1 MILKRYPSTQNH
13 SLQAWNAADEHM
25 LLYVT
30 DRPEILGENVAIYN
44 DRFGYLT
51 CHLKDYNP
59 DSIIHLA
66 SQQKA
71 IRQNMEN
78 NFPGSKPFFR
88 KITENNQGRSDNLA
102 LIQLPKSNDLF
113 DRMLFRIHENAAD
126 DIQVVCGFMTRHFT
140 PTWLE
145 IAGQY
150 FEQVGQSKAWKKSRL
165 LLLSGKKEKVT
176 NKTFFYENS
185 YKELNIR
192 QYGGVFSK
200 EKIDMA
206 TSFLLENLQVSE
218 AEKTILDW
226 GCGNGIIGLYI
237 QKTFGPK
244 QMVFMD
250 DSILAVES
258 VRLNDPT
265 ADVRWEDNLQS
276 FKPKKFDL
284 IVTNPPFHF
293 EYETDISVTL
303 SFFGEATRCLSPDG
317 RLLVVANKHVNY
329 QTHLRR
335 LFQTVEI
342 VNENQKFVICE
353 SKHPMT

>member
-1 MILKRYPSTQNH
+1 MILKRYPATRNH
-13 SLQAWNAADEHM
+13 SLQAWNAADEH
-25 LLYVT
+25 LVQYVAEH
-30 DRPEILGENVAIYN
+30 PEINRGKPAIYN
-44 DRFGYLT
+44 DRFGYLS

-59 DSIIHLA
+59 DSVIHLA
-66 SQQKA
+66 SQKKA

-78 NFPGSKPFFR
+78 NFPRSEPSFR
-88 KITENNQGRSDNLA
+88 LITENDPGRGDNLV
-102 LIQLPKSNDLF
+102 LIQIPKSNDLF
-113 DRMLFRIHENAAD
+113 DFMLFRIYEKAAD
-126 DIQVVCGFMTRHFT
+126 DIRVVCGFMTRHFT

-150 FEQVGQSKAWKKSRL
+150 FEQVAQSKAWKKSRL
-165 LLLSGKKEKVT
+165 LLLSGKKENVGK
-176 NKTFFYENS
+176 KTFFHENS
-185 YKELNIR
+185 YNELNIR
-192 QYGGVFSK
+192 QCSGVFSK

-206 TSFLLENLQVSE
+206 TSFLLENLHVND
-218 AEKTILDW
+218 AEKTMLDW

-244 QMVFMD
+244 KLVFMD

-265 ADVRWEDNLQS
+265 GDVRWEDNLQS
-276 FKPKKFDL
+276 FQASSFDL

-303 SFFGEATRCLSPDG
+303 SFFEEAKRCLSPDG

-335 LFQTVEI
+335 LFQTVDI
-342 VNENQKFVICE
+342 VNENQKFVIYE